1 MPDLRAHPVDCEV
14 PSVCT
19 TTNGMCHSLGITVPE
34 GVGFDVMQAC
44 AWVAQR
50 LQLGAGN
57 GFAAIPGESFID
69 NVELGLTDGGWRWD
83 AGVWSCFRGTP
94 VPQLQG
100 TIKAR
105 NDGLRWDV
113 PAVSFTSTGAGLGV
127 VHDAASAKA
136 AYRADT
142 GCEYPAEFAE
152 PMLVYARP
160 SDPTLRRRMQW
171 PDESEGPIYR
181 PSWCLHPLIQIFV
194 DAATGV
200 VWRQELS

>member
-34 GVGFDVMQAC
+34 GVGLDVVQAC

-50 LQLGAGN
+50 LRLGADS
-57 GFAAIPGESFID
+57 GFAAIPGEAFID
-69 NVELGLTDGGWRWD
+69 YAKLGLTHDGWRWD
-83 AGVWSCFRGTP
+83 AGVWSCFRGVP
-94 VPQLQG
+94 VAQLQG
-100 TIKAR
+100 TIQAG

-127 VHDAASAKA
+127 VHDAAAAKA

-152 PMLVYARP
+152 PILVYARP
-160 SDPTLRRRMQW
+160 SDSSQRSCMQW
-171 PDESEGPIYR
+171 PDESDGPIYR

-200 VWRQELS
+200 MWRQALP